1 MINDLQSQSQTSTRE
16 VSRAVGL
23 GYRTVLRWKKR
34 VSGGQP
40 PLTSP
45 GPKKTGPLPLDEVRR
60 EIESLRHG
68 RRRSRGLCAL
78 QARYQSVVSRRSV
91 AEMAAQERARRNLA
105 RRQVCKHVTWK
116 EPNLAWAIDATE
128 RGKDEQGQ
136 RLYVHAVQDL
146 CTRYR
151 FAPLVA

>member
-45 GPKKTGPLPLDEVRR
+45 GPKKTGPLPLDDQPIAAPGRGPTEARPSGHPVAWSRLGGLPGTADGSGATRPPCRFRPPKAILLQVEFRR
-60 EIESLRHG
+60 T
-68 RRRSRGLCAL
+68 AL
-78 QARYQSVVSRRSV
+78 WPWFRPETTPRTNCNHPTA
-91 AEMAAQERARRNLA
+91 
-105 RRQVCKHVTWK
+105 
-116 EPNLAWAIDATE
+116 
-128 RGKDEQGQ
+128 
-136 RLYVHAVQDL
+136 
-146 CTRYR
+146 
-151 FAPLVA
+151 